1 MWHRGQFGVVCGIGD
16 SLVLCGCVWH
26 RGQFGVG
33 CVSGVILCRY
43 SCRIGDLFVR
53 SCARSLHV

>member
-1 MWHRGQFGVVCGIGD
+1 MCCV
-16 SLVLCGCVWH
+16 SCGCELH

-43 SCRIGDLFVR
+43 SSRIGDLFVR
-53 SCARSLHV
+53 SCARSLLV